1 MKGLILSGGPG
12 TRLRPITHTS
22 AKQLVPV
29 ANKPILFYGIEDM
42 VEAGIKQIG
51 IVVGETAPEIQAAV
65 GDGSQWGAEI
75 TYIPQDAPRGLA
87 HCVLIARD
95 FLGDDDFVVYLGDN
109 MLQQKLDGLVEA
121 FEAER
126 AAAPDELAA
135 QLLLAHVDDP
145 RQSGVAVLGPDGE
158 VVQLIEKPQDPP
170 SDLAVAG
177 VYLFGPRIHDAV
189 RAIEPSARGELEIT
203 DAIQWLV
210 DQGLRVRHEILQ
222 GWWIDTGKKDPLLE
236 SNRLVLDTITPRC
249 DGAVDDASRIE
260 GRVVVEAGAEIVRS
274 TVRGPAIIG
283 ARTRVVDSYIG
294 PYTSVA
300 SDCEI
305 VDSELE
311 HSVLLD
317 RSRVISAGRL
327 NDSLIGKDAEVVRS
341 ELAPRATRVML
352 GDHSRV
358 ELAQAM
364 PGIRQ
369 ADVIAGVLIV
379 EPTIHGDERGI

>member
-1 MKGLILSGGPG
+1 MKGLILSGGAG

-42 VEAGIKQIG
+42 VEAGIEQIG
-51 IVVGETAPEIQAAV
+51 IVVGETAPEIEAAV
-65 GDGSQWGAEI
+65 GDGSRFGAEI

-95 FLGDDDFVVYLGDN
+95 FLGDEDFVVYLGDN
-109 MLQQKLDGLVEA
+109 MLQQRLHGLVEA
-121 FEAER
+121 FEAAR
-126 AAAPDELAA
+126 AADPDHVAA
-135 QLLLAHVDDP
+135 QLLLAHVEDP

-158 VVQLIEKPQDPP
+158 VVQLIEKPEDPP
-170 SDLAVAG
+170 SDLAIAG
-177 VYLFGPRIHDAV
+177 VYLFGPRVHDAV
-189 RAIEPSARGELEIT
+189 RAISPSARGELEIT

-236 SNRLVLDTITPRC
+236 SNRLVLDTITARIEGSI
-249 DGAVDDASRIE
+249 DEQSSIE
-260 GRVVVEAGAEIVRS
+260 GRVVIEPGAEIVRS
-274 TVRGPAIIG
+274 TVRGPTIIG
-283 ARTRVVDSYIG
+283 ERTRVVDSYIG

-317 RSRVISAGRL
+317 RSRVISAGRIT
-327 NDSLIGKDAEVVRS
+327 DSLIGRDAEVVRS
-341 ELAPRATRVML
+341 EAAPHATRVML

-358 ELAQAM
+358 ELA
-364 PGIRQ
+364 
-369 ADVIAGVLIV
+369 
-379 EPTIHGDERGI
+379 